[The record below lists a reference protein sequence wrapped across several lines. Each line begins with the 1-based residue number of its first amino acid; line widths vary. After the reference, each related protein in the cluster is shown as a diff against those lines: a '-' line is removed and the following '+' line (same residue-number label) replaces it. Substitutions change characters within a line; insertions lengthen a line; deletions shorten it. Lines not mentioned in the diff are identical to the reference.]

1 MKSIFTLLLF
11 SFATICFAQKDTT
24 IIVNLPNKKYNNK
37 HKKATGEEN
46 ILKIAP
52 LGFTSGTFPVYY
64 ERIINDF
71 LTVQAGIG
79 ATSRNYIRTAIQ
91 QSVDDIKPNY
101 PWGESAL
108 IDRADNALVM
118 TNRKPALGYMLSVQ
132 PRLYFESDPP
142 DGGYLGISCDFYRY
156 NFAIP
161 GLVNTNTDPTASP
174 NYQYKGIKNKEHEN
188 ISDFM
193 VCFGYQDVYDR
204 LSLDYSMG
212 LGIRNVKGSKYYYA
226 EDYINTPPGP
236 GPINIIEGFAP
247 YKQSLFNFNIG
258 IKVGYHF

>member
-1 MKSIFTLLLF
+1 MKTLLSAIFLIAPLF
-11 SFATICFAQKDTT
+11 ILAQDKQKKDTT
-24 IIVNLPNKKYNNK
+24 IVVNLGHKQYDKN
-37 HKKATGEEN
+37 HKKPTGEEN
-46 ILKIAP
+46 TIKIAP

-79 ATSRNYIRTAIQ
+79 ATSRNYIRTSI
-91 QSVDDIKPNY
+91 QSVDDIVPTY
-101 PWGESAL
+101 PWSDNLFTDKVEPAL
-108 IDRADNALVM
+108 DM
-118 TNRKPALGYMLSVQ
+118 TNRKPVLGYMLSVQ

-161 GLVNTNTDPTASP
+161 GLVNTNTDSTASP
-174 NYQYKGIKNKEHEN
+174 NYQYKGLKNKEHEN

-212 LGIRNVKGSKYYYA
+212 LGIRNVKGTKYYYA
-226 EDYINTPPGP
+226 EDNSTTPAT
-236 GPINIIEGFAP
+236 IIEGLAP

>member
-1 MKSIFTLLLF
+1 MKILLSAIFLIAPLF
-11 SFATICFAQKDTT
+11 ILAQDKQKKDTT
-24 IIVNLPNKKYNNK
+24 IVVNLDHKQYDKN
-37 HKKATGEEN
+37 HKKPTGEEN
-46 ILKIAP
+46 TIKIAP

-91 QSVDDIKPNY
+91 SVDDIAPTY
-101 PWGESAL
+101 PWSDNIYTDMVEPAL
-108 IDRADNALVM
+108 DMA
-118 TNRKPALGYMLSVQ
+118 NRKPVLGYMFSVQ

-142 DGGYLGISCDFYRY
+142 DGGYLGISYDFYRY
-156 NFAIP
+156 NLSIP
-161 GLVNTNTDPTASP
+161 GIINN
-174 NYQYKGIKNKEHEN
+174 NGIYQYKGPEKKEHEN

-226 EDYINTPPGP
+226 EDNSTTPAT
-236 GPINIIEGFAP
+236 IIEGFAP